1 MRRSIYPNGSGGGA
15 DFDVIVADQAFTSL
29 TQLEAAHP
37 AADNQFKGAIVLSGG
52 GPGRLFFSTGSA
64 WVPTVDVVW
73 SVTSSGSTGERAL
86 RSAAGAAVWHGDL
99 GVLGDGSVLYAV
111 VDDDRQVA
119 WIPSVLPGGVRLGV
133 THEATP
139 IHFELFRDPTTNATS
154 VGETANTTIDY
165 DTTVADRMAIYA
177 GTGAS
182 DNATLTYAV
191 TIPANAAGY
200 VLGVL
205 GCDMTQPSPGGFLM
219 ALRHEVSGSLRRF
232 DLLVDTDVLGG
243 ADANKWNW
251 IVSSAGSGAVGNYI
265 PQGGDLST
273 VEQDRIW
280 YVDTDGD
287 GHVYQDYPT
296 PTGVA
301 ASTATESTDAPVY
314 LTTTGTASLFVQ
326 ARDDASTPARATLEG
341 FFAIAIEAI

>member
-1 MRRSIYPNGSGGGA
+1 MTRPIYPNGSGGGG
-15 DFDVIVADQAFTSL
+15 DLEVIVADKLFASVTA
-29 TQLEAAHP
+29 LESEFP
-37 AADNQFKGAIVLSGG
+37 AASNAGKGAAVSANGV
-52 GPGRLFFSTGSA
+52 PRAFYSTGSA
-64 WVPTVDVVW
+64 WLPGVGARWEVA
-73 SVTSSGSTGERAL
+73 SSGPAGERSL
-86 RSAAGAAVWHGDL
+86 RLTAAGAIMHGDL

-111 VDDDRQVA
+111 VDSDRQVA

-177 GTGAS
+177 GTGAA

-191 TIPANAAGY
+191 SIPANAAGY

-205 GCDMTQPSPGGFLM
+205 GCDATAPSPAGFVIG
-219 ALRHEVSGSLRRF
+219 LRHTISASLRRF
-232 DLLVDTDVLGG
+232 EVIVDTDVVGG
-243 ADANKWNW
+243 ANANKWNW
-251 IVSSAGSGAVGNYI
+251 LVSSAGSGAVGNYI